1 MNKSL
6 NVFLSVLLCFVL
18 CAGVLTSLYTTDD
31 SASQH
36 YQTEYTSSIPTG
48 IDAPSVSF
56 GVGAN
61 GDVLAVPMSSRRS
74 SREQYLQPSR
84 RSTGVADLQGFAR
97 SANSTGMLSLP
108 SLQGGD
114 GGRLFTHMSSSQ
126 TMKSFGGG
134 SNAAGVSMSGGVV
147 STNNQSPIANR
158 HLAMN
163 PLPSS
168 TALSQS
174 NSSMLVLAQSSL
186 QEIGATSV
194 SSPNAPRGINGRRN
208 AMGWGDGAEEW
219 LNGIIGEGTGNGW
232 MYESGGV
239 NYFDESIL
247 YELYLAAVANGEL
260 PEGVS
265 WEMFKQWFLRP
276 NSGYSFPIPSGIW
289 FMCFLALGYGLY
301 IAYRRKQKVVNS

>member
-61 GDVLAVPMSSRRS
+61 GDLLAVPMSSRRS

-147 STNNQSPIANR
+147 STNSQSPISNNQLSILTLPTPMFTSQQM
-158 HLAMN
+158 LADAPTM
-163 PLPSS
+163 
-168 TALSQS
+168 
-174 NSSMLVLAQSSL
+174 
-186 QEIGATSV
+186 ATYEDV
-194 SSPNAPRGINGRRN
+194 SAPRGISGRR
-208 AMGWGDGAEEW
+208 DVP
-219 LNGIIGEGTGNGW
+219 IIGGG
-232 MYESGGV
+232 ES
-239 NYFDESIL
+239 DESSFMNIL
-247 YELYLAAVANGEL
+247 INICGGAANWSLTDAQLWAKWEVYYALHGNAPDYWDAFLSWYQNLRTL
-260 PEGVS
+260 PEGTPV
-265 WEMFKQWFLRP
+265 
-276 NSGYSFPIPSGIW
+276 GDAIPCMLLLSII
-289 FMCFLALGYGLY
+289 FVVYTY
-301 IAYRRKQKVVNS
+301 IRRKKINTI